1 LNRSLRVRLFL
12 AQLVVLACAL
22 GLAALLTAQ
31 AGRAWL
37 ISRGDAQLTRIAR
50 LALAELPSCGGDWP
64 ACAEALGRRL
74 DLRVTLIAPDG
85 RVVGDSEVSRER
97 LPTLENHADR
107 PEVRAALAGHAGHGA
122 RLSATVGV
130 GLLYSAVPVQGVPG
144 VAVLRLAE
152 PLARVGRFDL
162 RLWRSL
168 WLAAAL
174 MLLLAAAAT
183 YWLLGRTTRRILE
196 LERVARGIEA
206 GEKEIRA
213 RALPTDEIGRLG
225 AALNDMAGALRTRL
239 GSLQRERDQR
249 ELVLAHIGDGVAL
262 LDADGTVAHANR
274 SLATVL
280 GLPLPPEPGTRFED
294 VVRVPELADVL
305 ARARAGGFTLEQ
317 ELRLWAPHERL
328 LRVTATPL
336 AGEGAHAV
344 LLVLR
349 DQSEA
354 ERLDRV
360 RRDFV
365 ANVSHEVKT
374 PLTSVRGYA
383 ETLLEGGLE
392 DPEHREGFVR
402 VIRDQATRLQELV
415 DDLLSLSEL
424 ERPEAR
430 LRVERFD
437 LRALIER
444 QLAALADRA
453 AHAGLT
459 LELTPGDAEWVEA
472 DRARI
477 EQVVANLLDN
487 ALKYTERGGVTIALG
502 GDASLVT
509 CTVRDTGTGIPAEDL
524 DRIFERFYRVDKA
537 RSREKGGTGLGL
549 SIVKHILA
557 LHEGRV
563 TVDSAPGRGSTFR
576 FVIPRQPRSRS

>member
-1 LNRSLRVRLFL
+1 MNRSLRLRLFL
-12 AQLVVLACAL
+12 VHLVVLTCAL
-22 GLAALLTAQ
+22 GLAALFTAQ
-31 AGRAWL
+31 AERVWL
-37 ISRGDAQLTRIAR
+37 IARGDGQLGRIAR
-50 LALAELPSCGGDWP
+50 LAVAELPACHGDWP
-64 ACAEALGRRL
+64 ACADALGHTL
-74 DLRVTLIAPDG
+74 DLRVTLIAADG

-97 LPTLENHADR
+97 LSALENHASR
-107 PEVRAALAGHAGHGA
+107 PEVRAALDGHAGHGT
-122 RLSATVGV
+122 RLSASIGV
-130 GLLYSAVPVQGVPG
+130 ELLYTAVPVVGVPG

-152 PLARVGRFDL
+152 PLARVGRFDAA
-162 RLWRSL
+162 LWRAL

-174 MLLLAAAAT
+174 VLLLAAAVT
-183 YWLLGRTTRRILE
+183 YWLLGRTTRRIVD
-196 LERVARGIEA
+196 LERVARRIGA
-206 GEKEIRA
+206 GETEVRA

-225 AALNDMAGALRTRL
+225 AALNDMAGELRSRL

-262 LDADGTVAHANR
+262 LDADGTVAHANA
-274 SLATVL
+274 SLAAVL
-280 GLPLPPEPGTRFED
+280 GLALPPDSGTRFED
-294 VVRVPELADVL
+294 VVRVPELADL
-305 ARARAGGFTLEQ
+305 LSAARSGGSTVERD
-317 ELRLWAPHERL
+317 LRLWSPHERL
-328 LRVTATPL
+328 VRATATPL
-336 AGEGAHAV
+336 AGDERAV

-437 LRALIER
+437 LRALAER
-444 QLAALADRA
+444 QIAALADRA
-453 AHAGLT
+453 AHAGLV
-459 LELTPGDAEWVEA
+459 LELLPGEPEWVEG

-477 EQVVANLLDN
+477 EQVLANLLDN
-487 ALKYTERGGVTIALG
+487 ALKYTERGGVTVTLE
-502 GDASLVT
+502 GDATHVS
-509 CTVRDTGTGIPAEDL
+509 CTVQDTGTGIPAEDL

-549 SIVKHILA
+549 SIVKHIMA

-563 TVDSAPGRGSTFR
+563 SVESAPGEGSRFR
-576 FVIPRQPRSRS
+576 FTIPRIARTRTG